1 MTNQENKDISP
12 DGKWKVVFDP
22 SSGIRWVQLTQPRD
36 QFTIKEIVEATKKIA
51 PYIRAGN
58 LVLLESTSPVGT
70 TDMISKILESEGV
83 DIQNIY
89 IAHSP
94 PTKVAAQPFGHQH

>member
-22 SSGIRWVQLTQPRD
+22 SSGIRWVQLTQPRN

-51 PYIRAGN
+51 PEIW
-58 LVLLESTSPVGT
+58 
-70 TDMISKILESEGV
+70 K
-83 DIQNIY
+83 
-89 IAHSP
+89 
-94 PTKVAAQPFGHQH
+94 